1 MSASAWPHYLLAGG
15 GAFLLSVLL
24 NGVCRRIATRW
35 GVLDTPGTEAH
46 KRHARSV
53 PVLGG
58 PAMAAAWF
66 LAIGLGLAMA
76 VAGPEP
82 WRGLAAGLLPGIC
95 HVLPSLAIIGAGALA
110 LVVAGVWDDYRPMGA
125 LPKFAIQAAVA
136 GVTALWAV
144 RISLFQQAPLLTW
157 ALTTF
162 WLLFIINAINF
173 LDNMDGLAGGLTL
186 IAAFFF
192 ALVAGLRGQHFVT
205 ALAAVTGGVAGG
217 FLMFNRPP
225 ARLFMGDAGS
235 QFLGYCLGVA
245 GALTT
250 YYLPGETPTP
260 APVLIPL
267 LVLAV
272 PVFDLLAVVVIRWRH
287 GQPVYVGDNRHIS
300 HRFEKLGLGR
310 PLSVLAVL
318 LLAFISGAAAVTLLW
333 LPPAGAILALLQILA
348 ILALI
353 TLLQRRSLHAPT
365 QPHES

>member
-1 MSASAWPHYLLAGG
+1 LSTLAWPYYVLAGG
-15 GAFLLSVLL
+15 VAFLLSLL
-24 NGVCRRIATRW
+24 FNGLCRRAAAHW
-35 GVLDTPGTEAH
+35 GVLDTPGSEAH
-46 KRHARSV
+46 KRHAHSV

-58 PAMAAAWF
+58 VAMAAAWF
-66 LAIGLGLAMA
+66 VSIAGGLGLAF
-76 VAGPEP
+76 AGPEP
-82 WRGLAAGLLPGIC
+82 WRGLVAGLLPGLRQ
-95 HVLPSLAIIGAGALA
+95 VLPELGIIGAGALA
-110 LVVAGVWDDYRPMGA
+110 LVMAGAWDDRHPLRAGA
-125 LPKFAIQAAVA
+125 KFLVQAVVAAVTA
-136 GVTALWAV
+136 GWAV
-144 RISLFQQAPLLTW
+144 RISLFQQPPLITW

-173 LDNMDGLAGGLTL
+173 LDNMDGLAGGLTV

-205 ALAAVTGGVAGG
+205 ALAAVTSGVAGG

-235 QFLGYCLGVA
+235 QFLGYCLGIT

-272 PVFDLLAVVVIRWRH
+272 PVFDLLAVVVIRWRR
-287 GQPVYVGDNRHIS
+287 GLPIYVGDNRHIS
-300 HRFEKLGLGR
+300 HRFENLGLGR

-318 LLAFISGAAAVTLLW
+318 LLAVASGTAAVTLLW
-333 LPPAGAILALLQILA
+333 LPLGGVLLVLLQTAAILTLVSLLQA
-348 ILALI
+348 RALERP
-353 TLLQRRSLHAPT
+353 QR
-365 QPHES
+365 